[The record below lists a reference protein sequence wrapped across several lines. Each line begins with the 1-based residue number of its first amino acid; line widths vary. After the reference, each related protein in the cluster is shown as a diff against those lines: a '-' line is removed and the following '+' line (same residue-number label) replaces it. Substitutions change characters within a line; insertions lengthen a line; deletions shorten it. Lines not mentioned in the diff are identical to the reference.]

1 MDTRIPFDID
11 AYITGFPKDI
21 QAILEQLRAT
31 VRDTAP
37 ACDEAISYGIPAFKL
52 QGKVLIYFAAFKNH
66 IGFYALPSGND
77 AFKKELASYKTGKG
91 SIQFP
96 LNEPMPLDLIRK
108 IVEFRIVEVTSTR
121 SEKDRSRKQK

>member
-1 MDTRIPFDID
+1 MDTRIPLDIN
-11 AYITGFPKDI
+11 AYITGFPKDV

-96 LNEPMPLDLIRK
+96 LSEPMPLDLIRK